1 MSLSLSNSLS
11 FALIL
16 LVKIEEEEIQKMITI
31 MIEVSV
37 AMMMRTTEMM
47 IMAHRGEEGGREGWQ
62 REWSSVTLH
71 HPNYSASECLLSK
84 R

>member
-47 IMAHRGEEGGREGWQ
+47 IMAHRGEEGWLAEGMVFGYPP
-62 REWSSVTLH
+62 SSQLFSLRV
-71 HPNYSASECLLSK
+71 SS
-84 R
+84 